1 MTKNSL
7 DHAKIK
13 YFKDFGFHVNDIAI
27 PVLVINFK
35 NYEEVFN
42 SRAVELAKAAEQVQK
57 KLDVSIVVCPPN
69 PCLAEVSDRVSL
81 PVFAQ
86 HVDLAKPGS
95 STGAIVPEV
104 VKSIGAKGALINHS
118 ERRLWASEGIKS
130 RIDRLRSIGLLS
142 LACAQSPEEVS
153 EIAKFGPD
161 WLAVE
166 PLELIGSGK
175 AVSKVKPEVVTDSV
189 VACKKANPDVKL
201 LCGAGIV
208 TGEDVAAAVKLGAKG
223 VLVAS
228 GIVRA
233 KNWIKTIEELASPL
247 T

>member
-1 MTKNSL
+1 M
-7 DHAKIK
+7 
-13 YFKDFGFHVNDIAI
+13 

-35 NYEEVFN
+35 NYEEIFN
-42 SRAVELAKAAEQVQK
+42 AGARELAKAAQLVQK
-57 KLDVSIVVCPPN
+57 KLNVSIVICPPN
-69 PCLAEVSDRVSL
+69 PCLAELSGRVSL

-104 VKSIGAKGALINHS
+104 IESFGAKGSLINHS

-142 LACAQSPEEVS
+142 LACAQTPEEVS
-153 EIAKFGPD
+153 EIARFGPD

-166 PLELIGSGK
+166 PPELIGSGN
-175 AVSKVKPEVVTDSV
+175 AVSKVKPEVITNSV
-189 VACKKANPDVKL
+189 VSCKKANPDVEL

-208 TGEDVAAAVKLGAKG
+208 TGEDVAAAVKLGARG

-233 KNWIKTIEELASPL
+233 RNWTEIIEELASPL
-247 T
+247 A

>member
-1 MTKNSL
+1 MT
-7 DHAKIK
+7 
-13 YFKDFGFHVNDIAI
+13 FGFPVIDIAT

-35 NYEEVFN
+35 NYEEIF
-42 SRAVELAKAAEQVQK
+42 SAGAVELAKAAQQVQK

-69 PCLAEVSDRVSL
+69 PCLAEVSKQVSI

-104 VKSIGAKGALINHS
+104 IKSVGAKGSLVNHS
-118 ERRLWASEGIKS
+118 ERRLWASEGVKS
-130 RIDRLRSIGLLS
+130 RIDRLQSIGLLS
-142 LACAQSPEEVS
+142 LACAQTPEEVS

-166 PLELIGSGK
+166 PPELIGSGK
-175 AVSKVKPEVVTDSV
+175 AVSKVKPQIVTNSV
-189 VACKKANPDVKL
+189 VACRKANPKVEL

-228 GIVRA
+228 GIVMA
-233 KNWIKTIEELASPL
+233 KYWIRTIEELATPL
-247 T
+247 A

>member
-1 MTKNSL
+1 V
-7 DHAKIK
+7 
-13 YFKDFGFHVNDIAI
+13 KDIVT

-35 NYEEVFN
+35 NYEEVYD
-42 SRAVELAKAAEQVQK
+42 AGVVELAKAAQQVHK
-57 KLDVSIVVCPPN
+57 KFDISVVVCPPN
-69 PCLAEVSDRVSL
+69 PCLAEVSKQVSI

-104 VKSIGAKGALINHS
+104 VKSIGVRGSLINHS
-118 ERRLWASEGIKS
+118 ERRLWASEGIKY
-130 RIDRLRSIGLLS
+130 RIDRLQSIGLIS
-142 LACAQSPEEVS
+142 LACAQTPEEVS

-166 PLELIGSGK
+166 PPELIGSGK
-175 AVSKVKPEVVTDSV
+175 AVSKVKPQIVTNSI
-189 VACKKANPDVKL
+189 VACRKANPDVKL

-208 TGEDVAAAVKLGAKG
+208 TGEDVEAAVKLGAKG

-228 GIVRA
+228 GIVKA
-233 KNWIKTIEELASPL
+233 KNWIKIIEELTSPL
-247 T
+247 A

>member
-1 MTKNSL
+1 MKGIGT
-7 DHAKIK
+7 
-13 YFKDFGFHVNDIAI
+13 

-35 NYEEVFN
+35 NYEEVFD
-42 SRAVELAKAAEQVQK
+42 SGAVELAKAAQK
-57 KLDVSIVVCPPN
+57 IQKELDVAIVVCPPN
-69 PCLAEVSDRVSL
+69 PCLAEVSKHVHV

-104 VKSIGAKGALINHS
+104 VKSIGAKGSLINHS
-118 ERRLWASEGIKS
+118 ERRLWASEDIKS
-130 RIDRLRSIGLLS
+130 RVDRLKSIGLIS
-142 LACAQSPEEVS
+142 LACAQTPEEVS
-153 EIAKFGPD
+153 EIAKFGPE

-166 PLELIGSGK
+166 PPELIGSGK
-175 AVSKVKPEVVTDSV
+175 AVSKVKPQIVTNSV
-189 VACKKANPDVKL
+189 VACRKANPNVKL

-228 GIVRA
+228 GIVKA
-233 KNWIKTIEELASPL
+233 KNWIKVIEELAVPL
-247 T
+247 A

>member
-1 MTKNSL
+1 MVFSVK
-7 DHAKIK
+7 
-13 YFKDFGFHVNDIAI
+13 GIAI

-42 SRAVELAKAAEQVQK
+42 AGAVELAKAAEQVHK
-57 KLDVSIVVCPPN
+57 KLDISIVVCPPN
-69 PCLAEVSDRVSL
+69 PCLAEVSKQVSL

-104 VKSIGAKGALINHS
+104 VKSIGVKGSLINHS

-130 RIDRLRSIGLLS
+130 RIDRLQSIGLFS
-142 LACAQSPEEVS
+142 LACAQTSDEVS

-166 PLELIGSGK
+166 PPELIGSGK
-175 AVSKVKPEVVTDSV
+175 AVSKVKPQVVTNSV

-208 TGEDVAAAVKLGAKG
+208 TGEDVAAAIKLGAKG

-233 KNWIKTIEELASPL
+233 KNWTKVIEELASPL
-247 T
+247 A